1 MTEFR
6 RGDIVEVASVA
17 SNAKESWGM
26 IGVVTEPNAYGEGK
40 LHANIIVAPPS
51 WKHATF
57 ISPHGGV
64 ILRGHTDEV

>member
-17 SNAKESWGM
+17 PNVEESWGM
-26 IGVVTEPNAYGEGK
+26 IGVVTEPNVGDT
-40 LHANIIVAPPS
+40 LHANVIVAPPG
-51 WKHATF
+51 WEHATF